1 MSKKLQH
8 NRPAQSAG
16 QQVKLYELS
25 VPGKKTTNM
34 TIYTTKQIILF

>member
-16 QQVKLYELS
+16 QQAEEIEK
-25 VPGKKTTNM
+25 
-34 TIYTTKQIILF
+34 IQRRATKRVAVLRDLPY